1 MNIEL
6 SEGKSKVL
14 ADTTLNGLSGETI
27 NFSNT
32 NTYRYRDIIVNTEGD
47 LYTSTTREIASGLTL
62 NINGWASGD
71 DMVTVKV
78 DAQVSKQ
85 GSVDSSSTDIS
96 NPPSTSEKKVSTSVR
111 TKNGE
116 PVIIGGLIQQEE
128 DTTEKAIPILCKIP
142 LIGNLFKKT
151 FYITLYIQIQAIFAQ
166 NIEFLLKFQWY
177 TRFCG
182 IHP

>member
-1 MNIEL
+1 M
-6 SEGKSKVL
+6 VQ
-14 ADTTLNGLSGETI
+14 
-27 NFSNT
+27 
-32 NTYRYRDIIVNTEGD
+32 
-47 LYTSTTREIASGLTL
+47 IASGLTL

-116 PVIIGGLIQQEE
+116 PVIIGL
-128 DTTEKAIPILCKIP
+128 
-142 LIGNLFKKT
+142 
-151 FYITLYIQIQAIFAQ
+151 
-166 NIEFLLKFQWY
+166 WH
-177 TRFCG
+177 R
-182 IHP
+182 